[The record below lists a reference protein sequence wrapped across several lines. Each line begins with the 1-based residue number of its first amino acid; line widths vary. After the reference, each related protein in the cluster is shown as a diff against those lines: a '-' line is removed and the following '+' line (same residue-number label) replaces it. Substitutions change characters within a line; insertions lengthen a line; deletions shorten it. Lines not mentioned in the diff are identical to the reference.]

1 MSTRAAI
8 LAVLAALGVPLAGA
22 PGADAF
28 WKGSGAGAGGSA
40 VGTLSAPA
48 ATVPATATGTVTVTF
63 TASTVTPSSPALNA
77 EVTYLVQ
84 RSSDGGVTWVAT
96 SGTCGAGLAA
106 PATTCTD
113 APPTS
118 GSYRYRVTGR
128 FRTWTAAGAT
138 STAVTVTV
146 PVLTAPTITA
156 RPAARSANTAPSFS
170 FTGGG
175 GTGYE
180 CRLDGSAWAA
190 CTSPK
195 ALSGLASGSHTFD
208 VHATS
213 SGVAGPAASVTWTV
227 DTAAPAITTGVPD
240 PSASTTAAFTLTQA
254 GYTTIQCRLDGGAW
268 ATCASPKTFTAL
280 ADGSHTID
288 TRALDADG
296 VATATAS
303 RTWRVATAA
312 PTITAQPPASS
323 SQTTANFTFT
333 DTGFTSFRCR
343 LDGGAFGPCDTGSA
357 AYTGLAVGSH
367 TFTVH
372 ALDAAGVATADRTV
386 TWTVTAA
393 PNITFLGGCTLG
405 SGGGQ
410 DRIIGTTTISTG
422 TVTVQFFAGATA
434 TGTPVATLTT
444 GTFIIGP
451 LWTVQSAVGQ
461 LTSGATYTAKG
472 QQTDGT
478 GGLSNI
484 VTCTFTA
491 S

>member
-1 MSTRAAI
+1 MSARFAI
-8 LAVLAALGVPLAGA
+8 LALLVALGAGLAGA

-28 WKGSGAGAGGSA
+28 WKGSGTGSGASTT
-40 VGTLSAPA
+40 GTLSAPTV
-48 ATVPATATGTVTVTF
+48 TVPAAATATVTVSF

-77 EVTYLVQ
+77 ELTYLVQ

-96 SGTCGAGLAA
+96 SGTCGAGPAA
-106 PATTCTD
+106 PATSCSD
-113 APPTS
+113 APPAS
-118 GSYRYRVTGR
+118 GTYRYRVTGR
-128 FRTWTAAGAT
+128 FRTWTAASAT

-146 PVLTAPTITA
+146 PVLTAPTITS
-156 RPAARSANTAPSFS
+156 RPAARSANPAPSFS

-175 GTGYE
+175 GTGFE
-180 CRLDGSAWAA
+180 CRLDAGAWAA

-195 ALSGLASGSHTFD
+195 ALSGLAAGSHTFD

-213 SGVAGPAASVTWTV
+213 SGVTGPAASVTWTV
-227 DTAAPAITTGVPD
+227 DTAAPAITTTVPD
-240 PSASTTAAFTLTQA
+240 PAASASATFNLTQA
-254 GYTTIQCRLDGGAW
+254 GYATIQCRLDGAAW
-268 ATCASPKTFTAL
+268 ATCASPKAFSGL
-280 ADGSHTID
+280 ADGAHTLD

-296 VATATAS
+296 VATAIAT

-312 PTITAQPPASS
+312 PTITAQPLASTTA
-323 SQTTANFTFT
+323 TTANFTFT
-333 DTGFTSFRCR
+333 DTGFSSFRCR
-343 LDGGAFGPCDTGSA
+343 LDGGAFAPCDAGSA
-357 AYTGLAVGSH
+357 AYSGLAVGSH

-372 ALDAAGVATADRTV
+372 ALDAVGVATADRTV

-393 PNITFLGGCTLG
+393 PNITFLGGCILG

-422 TVTVQFFAGATA
+422 TVTVKFFPGTTA
-434 TGTPVATLTT
+434 TGTPAATLTT

-451 LWTVQSAVGQ
+451 LWTVQTAAGQ
-461 LTSGATYTAKG
+461 LTSGATYTAQG
-472 QQTDGT
+472 QQTDAT
-478 GGLSNI
+478 GGVSNI